1 MRTYIQLTQEQ
12 RCQIKALLKIDQ
24 NQTQIAKG
32 VGVNKSTISRELR
45 RNCGQRGYR
54 PKQAHQIAMSR
65 KKKNKLRIVPETWTL
80 IEEKLRCQKKRRN
93 RYGSY
98 DRRGKIPNKKS
109 IEERPEVVERPRTP
123 GRLGNGYDHRQR
135 PSWGRG
141 DPNRPQITLHLTGP
155 G

>member
-45 RNCGQRGYR
+45 HKCGQRGYR

-65 KKKNKLRIVPETWTL
+65 KKKTS
-80 IEEKLRCQKKRRN
+80 CGSSQK
-93 RYGSY
+93 
-98 DRRGKIPNKKS
+98 
-109 IEERPEVVERPRTP
+109 P
-123 GRLGNGYDHRQR
+123 GR
-135 PSWGRG
+135 
-141 DPNRPQITLHLTGP
+141 
-155 G
+155 